1 MRRAV
6 STTVLARTGFAST
19 GFASTGLG
27 LTAVAAGLL
36 LAWPAGPA
44 MAAPASARPAT
55 PASARSATPASARP
69 AARERF
75 HLTSHD
81 SSSSREN
88 VQATGVLT
96 ADGYAVAGNFASH
109 HAVSRLVF
117 RRGTLRL
124 VTKKTHAAESA
135 PNPATCKF
143 TEVFRGSYVI
153 RGGAGRYRH
162 ASGSGSYVSKIF
174 GQLKKVSG
182 GCTTQLA
189 AFRHSTRTA
198 GSLHL

>member
-1 MRRAV
+1 MRRPIGGK
-6 STTVLARTGFAST
+6 VLVRTRLAN
-19 GFASTGLG
+19 AGLG

-44 MAAPASARPAT
+44 MAAPASAQSAQSALL
-55 PASARSATPASARP
+55 ASARSAAPASAKP

-75 HLTSHD
+75 HLTSRD
-81 SSSSREN
+81 PNARREH
-88 VQATGVLT
+88 VQATGAFT
-96 ADGYAVAGNFASH
+96 AVGYALAGDFASH

-124 VTKKTHAAESA
+124 VTKMIHATASV
-135 PNPATCKF
+135 PNPTTCKF
-143 TEVFRGSYVI
+143 TEVFRGDYVI

-162 ASGSGSYVSKIF
+162 ASGSGSYVSRIS
-174 GQLKKVSG
+174 GQLKMASG
-182 GCTTQLA
+182 GGCGTQFA
-189 AFRHSTRTA
+189 AFRHSTRTS